1 MELVREPP
9 TVHPSLN
16 VVDGGRRQPAA
27 REGQEAGE
35 KDPAAA
41 ELYNDPGDD
50 SDGRHEQDGHRV
62 GGEAKKGSHHRLLQR
77 QMPDG
82 RHQESQDRHHAAPG
96 TGGIRRS
103 GSAGGVCSAV
113 MLCVAFVV
121 GELRLLRVP

>member
-9 TVHPSLN
+9 TVHLLLN
-16 VVDGGRRQPAA
+16 VVDGGRHQPAA
-27 REGQEAGE
+27 GEGQEAGE
-35 KDPAAA
+35 EHSAAA
-41 ELYNDPGDD
+41 ELCNDPVDD
-50 SDGRHEQDGHRV
+50 SDGRHEQNGHHV

-82 RHQESQDRHHAAPG
+82 RHQESQDRHHTAPG

-121 GELRLLRVP
+121 GELRLLRDP

>member
-1 MELVREPP
+1 MELVRRLP

-16 VVDGGRRQPAA
+16 VVDGGGHQPAA
-27 REGQEAGE
+27 GEGQEAGE
-35 KDPAAA
+35 KDPSTA
-41 ELYNDPGDD
+41 ELHNDPVDD

-62 GGEAKKGSHHRLLQR
+62 CGEAKKRSHHRLLQR

-82 RHQESQDRHHAAPG
+82 RHQESQDRHHTAPG
-96 TGGIRRS
+96 TGGVRRS

-121 GELRLLRVP
+121 GGLRPLRVP